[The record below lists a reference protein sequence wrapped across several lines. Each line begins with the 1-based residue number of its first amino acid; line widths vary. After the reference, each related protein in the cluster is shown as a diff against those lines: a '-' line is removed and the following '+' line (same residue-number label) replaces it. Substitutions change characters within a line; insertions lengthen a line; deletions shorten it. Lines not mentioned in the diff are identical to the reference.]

1 MKQKGKGKI
10 LKPMCF
16 MFKNF
21 LFDIPLE
28 AISIV
33 KIGEVWLSDEIG
45 GVETLKKQ
53 NFIIILGTKYR
64 HFCP

>member
-45 GVETLKKQ
+45 GVE
-53 NFIIILGTKYR
+53 I
-64 HFCP
+64 